1 MNAALEID
9 PSWLRVDNIERRAGL
24 TPDEFVAQYETT
36 GIPVVLTD
44 VMDSWRAKSEW
55 TPAQLRNKYGDV
67 KFRVSAMMVCAGQS
81 RSRAVAC
88 VVVSH
93 ECVLSPG
100 VAHACGAASVCLV
113 S

>member
-24 TPDEFVAQYETT
+24 TPDEFVAQYETP

-55 TPAQLRNKYGDV
+55 TPAQLRNKSQRAG
-67 KFRVSAMMVCAGQS
+67 SAATRTAAPS
-81 RSRAVAC
+81 RRAKW
-88 VVVSH
+88 
-93 ECVLSPG
+93 
-100 VAHACGAASVCLV
+100 
-113 S
+113 